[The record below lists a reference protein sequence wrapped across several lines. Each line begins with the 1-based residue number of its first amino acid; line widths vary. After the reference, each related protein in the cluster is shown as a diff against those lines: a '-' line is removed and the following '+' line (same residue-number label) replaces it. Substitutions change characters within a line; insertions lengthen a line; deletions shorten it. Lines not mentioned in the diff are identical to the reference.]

1 MPRKVVFGSGM
12 LCLGR
17 AWRSW
22 FKFQIF
28 IMEKKMSNFA
38 RKTKQRIID
47 DYLAQTGLNLF
58 KADEFVDWLANQ
70 PEHEMY
76 NAFYGMDDSTAARQW
91 RIDQARRMA
100 SGLRIVVKQEEV
112 QQSSVV
118 SIKVAEYPAYIS
130 PVSKRRE
137 GGGYEPFDP
146 NDQTSQAELRRQAG
160 VALAAWLNR
169 YRGSAEH
176 IGLDLTS
183 LENIVRLLRDDKD
196 QALGA

>member
-1 MPRKVVFGSGM
+1 
-12 LCLGR
+12 
-17 AWRSW
+17 
-22 FKFQIF
+22 
-28 IMEKKMSNFA
+28 MSNFA

-47 DYLAQTGLNLF
+47 DYLQATGYNIF

-76 NAFYGMDDSTAARQW
+76 SAFYGTDDATAARQW
-91 RIDQARRMA
+91 RIDMARRMA

-146 NDQTSQAELRRQAG
+146 NDEASQEELRRQAG

-169 YRGSAEH
+169 FRGSAEH
-176 IGLDLTS
+176 IGLDMTPI
-183 LENIVRLLRDDKD
+183 ENIVLVLRDDKEET
-196 QALGA
+196 ATG